1 SFTALTTPFTT
12 PTFFFVRYPPNRDL
26 HSFPTRRSSDLI
38 VLTAI
43 CAGVAGTV
51 DNFLRPILLSGRARL
66 SGLLVFISVLGG
78 VGVFG
83 MLGIV
88 LGPIVVATAV
98 GILDAYT
105 RHGNTVGE
113 GGRAVLE

>member
-1 SFTALTTPFTT
+1 VVGSALIWVPA
-12 PTFFFVRYPPNRDL
+12 VIGL
-26 HSFPTRRSSDLI
+26 AVAGHWGRSI

-83 MLGIV
+83 MRSEEHTSELQSRGHLV
-88 LGPIVVATAV
+88 CRL
-98 GILDAYT
+98 L
-105 RHGNTVGE
+105 
-113 GGRAVLE
+113 LEKKKEREVDLYV